1 MAGTSPAMTE
11 DNAFALGLGGRGDY
25 KRGQSALLRTINTW
39 IELIMAD
46 ARRAQLKDQTDISGA
61 RALIVEA
68 RFYDDIQD
76 ALLEGAVAELK
87 AAGVTHDV
95 ITVPGALEIPAAIAI
110 ALDAAE
116 SSGKPYDAAIAL
128 GCVIRGDTIHFE
140 IVSMESSRALMD
152 LAVAKRLP
160 LGNGIITVNTDAQA
174 WARARAGELNKG
186 GDAARA
192 ALAMLRIKRRLTRI

>member
-1 MAGTSPAMTE
+1 MVRRRASAVSNHEIVTLILRDA
-11 DNAFALGLGGRGDY
+11 A
-25 KRGQSALLRTINTW
+25 KRPLLRMRAPTETENS
-39 IELIMAD
+39 MAD
-46 ARRAQLKDQTDISGA
+46 ARRAQLKDQTDVSGA

-87 AAGVTHDV
+87 AAGVVHDV

-116 SSGKPYDAAIAL
+116 SRGKPYDAAIAL

-152 LAVAKRLP
+152 LAVAKRFP
-160 LGNGIITVNTDAQA
+160 LGNGIITVNTEVQA

-192 ALAMLRIKRRLTRI
+192 ALAMLRIKRRLTRV